1 MLLEVASNDRRPW
14 GASWATAHT
23 EQVANTLLVA
33 AARQNAT
40 ATANVLNSTSAD
52 YLAPA
57 VAKQDST
64 GRTALSIA
72 LHGGDEVTA
81 CLLLAAGA
89 TAGEISDA
97 LRPALDK
104 SQQLLSAYKSEAAAA
119 TAADSASA
127 VDSAS
132 ATDADDSEPKVI
144 HVVDAPDD
152 DQDDTDDSGDD
163 QDAIPQFMSV
173 RKTREIYKRQ
183 QMLRASRK
191 KSALLRAAPAA
202 VAVKPAQKSM
212 MSMFAKKRSTVAKP
226 KTITKKSLSSLLG
239 ASR

>member
-14 GASWATAHT
+14 GASWATVHT
-23 EQVANTLLVA
+23 EQVAYTLLVA

-89 TAGEISDA
+89 TADESSDA
-97 LRPALDK
+97 VRPALDK
-104 SQQLLSAYKSEAAAA
+104 CQQLLSAYKSEAAAA

-152 DQDDTDDSGDD
+152 DQDDTDDSDD
-163 QDAIPQFMSV
+163 EMEGSIFMKARTIRSARATLRAPPVARTVRPARAATKSAPGMFAQKVSV
-173 RKTREIYKRQ
+173 R
-183 QMLRASRK
+183 MRAT
-191 KSALLRAAPAA
+191 PA
-202 VAVKPAQKSM
+202 
-212 MSMFAKKRSTVAKP
+212 VAKP
-226 KTITKKSLSSLLG
+226 RSGKKTLKSSRFAPSLF
-239 ASR
+239 S